1 MTRQIKDVPKSVH
14 TRLLNLA
21 RKTGRPFGDLFRLYS
36 MERFLYRLSCSPH
49 AAKFVLKGGLMLRV
63 WDASTVRPTK
73 DMDLLGRTSK
83 SVENLVRIV
92 QDACDQEV
100 VPDGLEFE
108 RESVS
113 GALIKED
120 AEYNGVRVRFLGHL
134 GKAEVTMQL
143 DVGFGD
149 AVVPPPVE
157 VDVPTLLEFPPPRLR
172 AYQPETSI
180 AEKVHAMT
188 VLGTMNGRMKDFY
201 DIWLLSRKFRFEREV
216 LRAAIQATFTA
227 RKTEIETTPIG
238 LTPEFAREAQG
249 RWSAFLR
256 KTGLSD
262 APTSFADVI
271 AAVADFL
278 LPILAPDPA
287 TSEWPRGGPWKS

>member
-1 MTRQIKDVPKSVH
+1 
-14 TRLLNLA
+14 
-21 RKTGRPFGDLFRLYS
+21 
-36 MERFLYRLSCSPH
+36 
-49 AAKFVLKGGLMLRV
+49 MLRV
-63 WDASTVRPTK
+63 WDASLVRPTK
-73 DMDLLGRTSK
+73 DMDLLGRTGK
-83 SVENLVRIV
+83 AVENLVRIV

-100 VPDGLEFE
+100 VADGLEFD
-108 RESVS
+108 RQSVS

-238 LTPEFAREAQG
+238 LTPEFAREAQV
-249 RWSAFLR
+249 RWSAFLSIAVPIER
-256 KTGLSD
+256 PRRPPAHVCADTQSRPRAALEDDRRVWLEFVPRAPRSPTLSTD
-262 APTSFADVI
+262 GWDSPRHGPRRP
-271 AAVADFL
+271 
-278 LPILAPDPA
+278 LPPA
-287 TSEWPRGGPWKS
+287 NAGRDRS